1 MLNLNLFNNRNI
13 SNDLPKKNNDF
24 INILIEELKNAL
36 KNIRNEGIDMNQKK
50 NISNEPNSNE
60 ENDVMEEYNLY
71 ETRKIFLDNKSWK
84 GNDFAWIMDDKSVCL
99 SKHGDGGPYSISEID
114 LPKNAK
120 VGEVYEKIDGK
131 YVYNSKITAEINKIE
146 K

>member
-1 MLNLNLFNNRNI
+1 MLDLNLFNNRNI
-13 SNDLPKKNNDF
+13 SNELTNKNNDF
-24 INILIEELKNAL
+24 INTFIEELKNAL
-36 KNIRNEGIDMNQKK
+36 KNIMNEGIGMNQKK

-60 ENDVMEEYNLY
+60 KNDVMEEYNLY

-84 GNDFAWIMDDKSVCL
+84 GNDFAWVMDDKSVCL
-99 SKHGDGGPYSISEID
+99 SEHGDGGPYSITDID
-114 LPKNAK
+114 LPKDAK

-131 YVYNSKITAEINKIE
+131 YVYNEAITEELNKIE